1 VTELTETVF
10 SMVSKLKA
18 QTRALREREQE
29 QIALAKI
36 RQEMEIAARI
46 QSGILPKRFAVPG
59 FEFAAQMKPAEVMAG
74 DYYEILPTESG
85 FWLAAGDV
93 SGHGLTAGLVM
104 LMLQSAL
111 AALAIYAPRER
122 PSRILEAT
130 NALLV
135 ENIRSRLGG
144 DDHVTLVLMHID
156 REGHFV
162 FAGGHEPMLILR
174 EGSDT
179 CDVMDTPGPWMGI
192 LPDLGKGL
200 CESHGQ
206 LHPGDLLILHSDG
219 VAEAGTRQSEA
230 FGLDRLSHCI
240 EQARRQP
247 LSTICD
253 QVLRQASDWSK
264 GQQDDDMM
272 VVMVRRAP
280 AADEGTDL
288 VNHGN
293 EI

>member
-1 VTELTETVF
+1 
-10 SMVSKLKA
+10 
-18 QTRALREREQE
+18 
-29 QIALAKI
+29 
-36 RQEMEIAARI
+36 MEIAARI
-46 QSGILPKRFAVPG
+46 QSGILPKCFAVPG
-59 FEFAAQMKPAEVMAG
+59 FEFAAQIKPAEVMAG

-122 PSRILEAT
+122 PSRILTAT

-135 ENIRSRLGG
+135 ENIRRRLGG
-144 DDHVTLVLMHID
+144 DDHVTLVLMHVD
-156 REGHFV
+156 HAGHFV
-162 FAGGHEPMLILR
+162 FAGGHEPLLILR

-179 CDVMDTPGPWMGI
+179 CDVLDTPGPWMGI

-219 VAEAGTRQSEA
+219 VAESGTRQSEP

-247 LSTICD
+247 LPTICD
-253 QVLRQASDWSK
+253 QVLRQASDWSQ

-272 VVMVRRAP
+272 VVMVRRAL
-280 AADEGTDL
+280 AADERGEL
-288 VNHGN
+288 ACRSN
-293 EI
+293 